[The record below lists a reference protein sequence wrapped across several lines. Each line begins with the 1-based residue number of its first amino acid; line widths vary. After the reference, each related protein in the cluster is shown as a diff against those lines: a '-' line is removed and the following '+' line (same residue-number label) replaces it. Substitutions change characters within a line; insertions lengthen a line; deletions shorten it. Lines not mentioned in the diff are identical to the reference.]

1 MRTVWAV
8 VKSVTKGIWLRNGDD
23 IRWKAGHFG
32 GGALVERPPT
42 IQLRRAVSGGKVG
55 EVTLH
60 DAFN

>member
-42 IQLRRAVSGGKVG
+42 IRVQGAVSGGEG
-55 EVTLH
+55 G
-60 DAFN
+60 